1 MRISVITLC
10 LCRYPE
16 TAVIREQALLHA
28 TQAYDDG
35 TLQAE
40 LARRVAYQTESEEPG
55 QAARQHAYLNDEL
68 APQLEQLG
76 FTCRVHPNPAGVDL
90 PILVARRIESA
101 ALPTV
106 LLYGHGDVVRG
117 NAAKWE
123 AGRDPWRLRVEGDRW
138 YGRGTADNKG
148 QHTINLAALRQ
159 VLRARGGRLGFN
171 ATWLIE
177 TGEEAGSPGLAAFCE
192 AQREALAADV
202 FIASDGPR
210 LAAARP
216 TLFMGSRG
224 AVNFELS
231 LRARERGYHS
241 GNWGGLLANPAIV
254 LSHAIASLVDARGR
268 ILVPGLRP
276 PPIPAPVAAA
286 LADLEVGGGADDPA
300 IDHDWGE
307 PGLSPSE
314 QVFGWNSLDVLTFG
328 AGDPAKPVNAIPP
341 VATAWCQLRFVVGT
355 DWQALERHVRAHLD
369 AAGFADVRIRI
380 GMQAGATRL
389 SPDNPWVRWAA
400 ASIERT
406 TGKRPALLPNLGGS
420 LPNDIFADLLGLPT
434 LWVPHSYPACA
445 QHAPNE
451 HLLGSVA
458 REGLAIMAGLF
469 WDLGDRGAALRQGA
483 AETDSSPS

>member
-1 MRISVITLC
+1 M
-10 LCRYPE
+10 
-16 TAVIREQALLHA
+16 IREQALLLA
-28 TQAYDDG
+28 LDSYDSG
-35 TLQAE
+35 ALQAA
-40 LARRVAYQTESEEPG
+40 LARRVTYATESEVPE
-55 QAARQHAYLNDEL
+55 QAPAQHAYLNEDLVPRLRE
-68 APQLEQLG
+68 LG
-76 FTCRVHPNPAGVDL
+76 FACRVHANPAGVDL
-90 PILVARRIESA
+90 PILLARREEA
-101 ALPTV
+101 PGLPTV
-106 LLYGHGDVVRG
+106 LMYGHGDVVRG
-117 NAAKWE
+117 NAAKWD
-123 AGRDPWRLRVEGDRW
+123 AGRDPWRLQVEGDRW

-148 QHTINLAALRQ
+148 QHSINLEALRQ
-159 VLRARGGRLGFN
+159 VIAARGGKLGFN
-171 ATWLIE
+171 TIWLIE

-192 AQREALAADV
+192 AQREALSADV

-210 LAAARP
+210 LNAQRP

-224 AVNFELS
+224 AVNFELK

-254 LSHAIASLVDARGR
+254 LAHAIATLVDARGR
-268 ILVPGLRP
+268 IAVPGLRP
-276 PPIPAPVAAA
+276 PPIPEAVAAA
-286 LADLEVGGGADDPA
+286 LADLEVGGGEDDPR
-300 IDHDWGE
+300 IDAHWGE
-307 PGLSPSE
+307 PGLTAPE
-314 QVFGWNSLDVLTFG
+314 KVFGWNSLDVLTFG

-341 VATAWCQLRFVVGT
+341 EASAWCQLRFVVGT
-355 DWQALERHVRAHLD
+355 DWRALETHVREHLR
-369 AAGFADVRIRI
+369 AGGFDGIEVRV

-400 ASIERT
+400 ASLERT

-469 WDLGDRGAALRQGA
+469 WDLGDQGAALRQA
-483 AETDSSPS
+483 AAPASTPT

>member
-1 MRISVITLC
+1 
-10 LCRYPE
+10 
-16 TAVIREQALLHA
+16 VIREQALLLA
-28 TQAYDDG
+28 LDSYDSG
-35 TLQAE
+35 ALQAA
-40 LARRVAYQTESEEPG
+40 LARRVTYATESEVPE
-55 QAARQHAYLNDEL
+55 QAPAQHAYLNEDLVPRLRE
-68 APQLEQLG
+68 LG
-76 FTCRVHPNPAGVDL
+76 FACRVHANPAGVDL
-90 PILVARRIESA
+90 PILLARREEA
-101 ALPTV
+101 PGLPTV
-106 LLYGHGDVVRG
+106 LMYGHGDVVRG
-117 NAAKWE
+117 NAAKWD
-123 AGRDPWRLRVEGDRW
+123 AGRDPWRLQVEGDRW

-148 QHTINLAALRQ
+148 QHSINLEALRQ
-159 VLRARGGRLGFN
+159 VIAARGGKLGFN
-171 ATWLIE
+171 TIWLIE

-192 AQREALAADV
+192 AQREALSADV

-210 LAAARP
+210 LSAQRP

-224 AVNFELS
+224 AVNFELK

-254 LSHAIASLVDARGR
+254 LAHAIATLVDARGR
-268 ILVPGLRP
+268 IAVPGLRP
-276 PPIPAPVAAA
+276 PPIPEAVAAA
-286 LADLEVGGGADDPA
+286 LADLEVGGGEDDPR
-300 IDHDWGE
+300 IDAHWGE
-307 PGLSPSE
+307 PGLTAPE
-314 QVFGWNSLDVLTFG
+314 KVFGWNSLDVLTFG

-341 VATAWCQLRFVVGT
+341 EASAWCQLRFVVGT
-355 DWQALERHVRAHLD
+355 DWRALETHVREHLR
-369 AAGFADVRIRI
+369 AGGFDGIEVRV

-400 ASIERT
+400 ASLERT

-469 WDLGDRGAALRQGA
+469 WDLGDQGAALRQA
-483 AETDSSPS
+483 AAPASTPT

>member
-1 MRISVITLC
+1 MT
-10 LCRYPE
+10 
-16 TAVIREQALLHA
+16 REQALLLA
-28 TQAYDDG
+28 LDSYDSG
-35 TLQAE
+35 ALQAT
-40 LARRVAYQTESEEPG
+40 LARRVAYATESEVPE
-55 QAARQHAYLNDEL
+55 QAPAQHAYLNEDL
-68 APQLEQLG
+68 VPHLRDLG
-76 FTCRVHPNPAGVDL
+76 FSCQVHANPAGVDL
-90 PILVARRIESA
+90 PILLARREEA
-101 ALPTV
+101 PGLPTV
-106 LLYGHGDVVRG
+106 LMYGHGDVVRG
-117 NAAKWE
+117 NAAKWD
-123 AGRDPWRLRVEGDRW
+123 AGRDPWRLHVEGDRW

-148 QHTINLAALRQ
+148 QHSINLEAMRQ
-159 VLRARGGRLGFN
+159 VIAARGGKLGFN

-192 AQREALAADV
+192 AQRDALSADV

-210 LAAARP
+210 LGAQRP

-224 AVNFELS
+224 AVNFELK

-254 LSHAIASLVDARGR
+254 LAHAIATLVDARGR
-268 ILVPGLRP
+268 IAVPGLRP
-276 PPIPAPVAAA
+276 PPIPEAVAAA
-286 LADLEVGGGADDPA
+286 LADLEVGGGEDDPR
-300 IDHDWGE
+300 IDAHWGE
-307 PGLSPSE
+307 PGLTGPE
-314 QVFGWNSLDVLTFG
+314 KVFGWNSLDVLTFG

-341 VATAWCQLRFVVGT
+341 EASAWCQLRFVVGT
-355 DWQALERHVRAHLD
+355 DWRALETHVRQHLR
-369 AAGFADVRIRI
+369 AGGFDGIEVRV

-400 ASIERT
+400 ASLERT

-469 WDLGDRGAALRQGA
+469 WDLGDQGAALRQA
-483 AETDSSPS
+483 AAPASLPT

>member
-1 MRISVITLC
+1 M
-10 LCRYPE
+10 
-16 TAVIREQALLHA
+16 IREQALLLA
-28 TQAYDDG
+28 LDSYDSG
-35 TLQAE
+35 ALQAA
-40 LARRVAYQTESEEPG
+40 LARRVTYATESEVPE
-55 QAARQHAYLNDEL
+55 QAPAQHAYLNEDLVPRLRE
-68 APQLEQLG
+68 LG
-76 FTCRVHPNPAGVDL
+76 FACRVHANPAGVDL
-90 PILVARRIESA
+90 PILLARREEA
-101 ALPTV
+101 PGLPTV
-106 LLYGHGDVVRG
+106 LMYGHGDVVRG
-117 NAAKWE
+117 NAAKWD
-123 AGRDPWRLRVEGDRW
+123 AGRDPWRLQVEGDRW

-148 QHTINLAALRQ
+148 QHSINLEALRQ
-159 VLRARGGRLGFN
+159 VIAARGGKLGFN
-171 ATWLIE
+171 TIWLIE

-192 AQREALAADV
+192 AQREALSADV

-210 LAAARP
+210 LSAQRP

-224 AVNFELS
+224 AVNFELK

-254 LSHAIASLVDARGR
+254 LAHAIATLVDARGR
-268 ILVPGLRP
+268 IAVPGLRP
-276 PPIPAPVAAA
+276 PPIPEAVAAA
-286 LADLEVGGGADDPA
+286 LADLEVGGGEDDPR
-300 IDHDWGE
+300 IDAHWGE
-307 PGLSPSE
+307 PGLTAPE
-314 QVFGWNSLDVLTFG
+314 KVFGWNSLDVLTFG

-341 VATAWCQLRFVVGT
+341 EASAWCQLRFVVGT
-355 DWQALERHVRAHLD
+355 DWRALETHVREHLR
-369 AAGFADVRIRI
+369 AGGFDGIEVRV

-400 ASIERT
+400 ASLERT

-469 WDLGDRGAALRQGA
+469 WDLGDQGAALRQA
-483 AETDSSPS
+483 AAPASTPT

>member
-1 MRISVITLC
+1 MT
-10 LCRYPE
+10 
-16 TAVIREQALLHA
+16 RELAIQHA
-28 TQAYDDG
+28 THAYDDG
-35 TLQAE
+35 SLLAE
-40 LARRVAYQTESEEPG
+40 LAGRVAYPTESEVPEQGP
-55 QAARQHAYLNDEL
+55 RQHAYLNDNLVPAL
-68 APQLEQLG
+68 AELG
-76 FTCRVHPNPAGVDL
+76 FSCQVHPNPAGMDL
-90 PILVARRIESA
+90 PILVARRIEDPQ
-101 ALPTV
+101 LPTV
-106 LLYGHGDVVRG
+106 LMYGHGDVVRG

-123 AGRDPWRLRVEGDRW
+123 AGRDPWRLQVDGDRW

-148 QHTINLAALRQ
+148 QHTINLTALRQ
-159 VLRARGGRLGFN
+159 TLRARGGKLGFN

-210 LAAARP
+210 LNAARP

-254 LSHAIASLVDARGR
+254 LSHAIASLVDANGR
-268 ILVPGLRP
+268 IQVAGLRP
-276 PPIPAPVAAA
+276 PPIPAAVAAA
-286 LADLEVGGGADDPA
+286 LADLEVGGGADDPEINA
-300 IDHDWGE
+300 YWGE
-307 PGLSPSE
+307 PGLSAPE
-314 QVFGWNSLDVLTFG
+314 KVFGWNSLDVLTFG

-341 VATAWCQLRFVVGT
+341 EAVAWCQLRFVVGT
-355 DWQALERHVRAHLD
+355 DWKALESHVRAHLD
-369 AAGFADVRIRI
+369 QAGYTDVKIRV

-389 SPDNPWVRWAA
+389 SPDNAWVRWAA
-400 ASIERT
+400 ASLERT
-406 TGKRPALLPNLGGS
+406 TGVRPALLPNLGGS
-420 LPNDIFADLLGLPT
+420 LPNDIFADQLGLPT

-469 WDLGDRGAALRQGA
+469 WDLGAQGAALRQA
-483 AETDSSPS
+483 ARPAA